1 MDTAPPVGSANHA
14 TLVAM
19 TPVPPPLSL
28 RLGRNGAKALDDLAR
43 LRGVTKAQA
52 ARQAIEEAA
61 QRERRRGGL
70 RAEAARL
77 MNDPSYPREALA
89 LVDLMEDLA

>member
-1 MDTAPPVGSANHA
+1 V
-14 TLVAM
+14 
-19 TPVPPPLSL
+19 TPVPPPVSL

-43 LRGVTKAQA
+43 LRGVTKAEA

-61 QRERRRGGL
+61 ERERRRSGL

-77 MNDPSYPREALA
+77 MKDPSYAEEALELA
-89 LVDLMEDLA
+89 EAMEDLA

>member
-1 MDTAPPVGSANHA
+1 MA
-14 TLVAM
+14 
-19 TPVPPPLSL
+19 PVPPPVSL

-43 LRGVTKAQA
+43 LRGVTKAEA

-61 QRERRRGGL
+61 ERERRKGGL

-77 MNDPSYPREALA
+77 MEDPAYAEEALE
-89 LVDLMEDLA
+89 LVELLEELA